1 MSQLRLI
8 AAMDNGL
15 VQEMPVEGIPNIR
28 DTPVFQKMKE
38 RCPTAYKQYVK
49 TFEDFSMKFNIT
61 LDSPPTLEQFEVNQ
75 SEIDKKYSI
84 VKSYF

>member
-1 MSQLRLI
+1 
-8 AAMDNGL
+8 MDNGL

-61 LDSPPTLEQFEVNQ
+61 QDSPPTLEQFEVNQ
-75 SEIDKKYSI
+75 SEIDKKYAI
-84 VKSYF
+84 LKSYF

>member
-1 MSQLRLI
+1 
-8 AAMDNGL
+8 MDNGL

-61 LDSPPTLEQFEVNQ
+61 QDSPPTLEQFEVNQ
-75 SEIDKKYSI
+75 SEIDKKYAI
-84 VKSYF
+84 LKSYFWS